1 MRKNTRICTFCHKE
15 IDILSTDEK
24 FFFFNKSDSIVCS
37 HDECYIQYQTSKR
50 RKPMTL
56 EECQNFIKEN
66 KENPPQKKKSIRTE
80 LYDFIFD
87 MYDITYL
94 PRQFYLKLD
103 LIFKGTYQKIK
114 RKVPPEDLLDMWKQ
128 KKNYLLKQA
137 EYNRK
142 KGNEIEGVGQ
152 VYYDLAVLLS
162 KYDGYLKWKE
172 QQKLAQTEQKKQK
185 AAGIEYCA
193 YQNVSQIKPK
203 EKENNVIDISSM
215 LDEI

>member
-1 MRKNTRICTFCHKE
+1 
-15 IDILSTDEK
+15 
-24 FFFFNKSDSIVCS
+24 
-37 HDECYIQYQTSKR
+37 
-50 RKPMTL
+50 MTL

-80 LYDFIFD
+80 LYVFIFD